1 MMKSVLIAG
10 AFGAVIVVALGGAFS
25 QAAQTVFPQNTMLA
39 TAATGFAIGASIQL
53 AVRLTGVS

>member
-10 AFGAVIVVALGGAFS
+10 AFGAVIVTLLGSTFTSFS
-25 QAAQTVFPQNTMLA
+25 SQIFPSNTMLS
-39 TAATGFAIGASIQL
+39 TAATGFAIGASIQI